1 MLQHQYVCTHVTV
14 LLDSEADACS
24 YIRCLLYVHES
35 QVATFICKCLQVH
48 IRATSIFQASWN
60 TRTQTKTFYWEYGSI
75 PKAWCMYCM
84 LSQFPSL
91 FDLCYSHSV
100 YLRTWLKY
108 FCRFVWKLWGRN
120 DVANVVN
127 HTVYSTQL
135 LWWSFVTHISI
146 VVSIF
151 PWPMTQGDSVAFAK
165 HIVSTYGRVS
175 RWVVFFL
182 MPL

>member
-1 MLQHQYVCTHVTV
+1 MQVCW
-14 LLDSEADACS
+14 

-35 QVATFICKCLQVH
+35 QVTTFICKCLQVH

-91 FDLCYSHSV
+91 SDLCYSHSV
-100 YLRTWLKY
+100 YLRTWLKF
-108 FCRFVWKLWGRN
+108 FCRFVWKLWGIN

-127 HTVYSTQL
+127 HTVCSTQL